1 MTNDKVNKKHTDPTS
16 KILENWNKTRLI
28 TSSTKTHHPKTKG
41 EERKLMLTHWCFC
54 DVLVLNERTCLSSLK
69 NLSDRLKYF
78 GEARGRASSTWAVLW
93 LGTFF
98 LASGSLLGLDE
109 RGPKVSIY
117 TSSGY
122 GPFFLTGSVRVNRFL
137 HYKTKN
143 QTEPGF
149 FINILIGFFSRFIGF
164 FEHPYQVV

>member
-1 MTNDKVNKKHTDPTS
+1 MVSWRRTMTNDKVNKKHTDPTS

-78 GEARGRASSTWAVLW
+78 GEARGRAYSTGVGALVRVSRE
-93 LGTFF
+93 GEGVGRRVIF
-98 LASGSLLGLDE
+98 SLLGLGK
-109 RGPKVSIY
+109 RGKVSIY
-117 TSSGY
+117 TSG
-122 GPFFLTGSVRVNRFL
+122 G
-137 HYKTKN
+137 
-143 QTEPGF
+143 
-149 FINILIGFFSRFIGF
+149 
-164 FEHPYQVV
+164 